1 MKRSLLRFRP
11 VAAEGVV
18 VGRVV
23 EILPHPDGDLI
34 WLAKVDIGTDRQ
46 PQIVWGGVPVVTQG
60 SLVPVAVPGTWLPAT
75 KDKAKPYKI
84 RRRRYRG
91 ERSEGMLC
99 SLAELGWD
107 SSEADRVALLDA
119 SANLSVGESLNDRY
133 VDWQHIVLRADDSPG
148 AEDFPAANHP
158 KVPQLT

>member
-1 MKRSLLRFRP
+1 MGTKS
-11 VAAEGVV
+11 VM

-34 WLAKVDIGTDRQ
+34 WLAKVDIGRKHQ

-75 KDKAKPYKI
+75 RDKARPYKI

-119 SANLSVGESLNDRY
+119 AANLDVGESLNDRY
-133 VDWQHIVLRADDSPG
+133 VDWQRIVLRTDGSLG
-148 AEDFPAANHP
+148 AEDFPAADHP
-158 KVPQLT
+158 KEPQLT

>member
-1 MKRSLLRFRP
+1 M
-11 VAAEGVV
+11 
-18 VGRVV
+18 GRVV

-34 WLAKVDIGTDRQ
+34 WLAGVDIGTDRQ

-60 SLVPVAVPGTWLPAT
+60 SLVPVALPGTWLPAT

-107 SSEADRVALLDA
+107 SSQADRVALLDV
-119 SANLSVGESLNDRY
+119 SANLSIGESLNDRY
-133 VDWQHIVLRADDSPG
+133 VDWQRIVLRSDDSLG
-148 AEDFPAANHP
+148 AEDFLAANRP

>member
-1 MKRSLLRFRP
+1 

-23 EILPHPDGDLI
+23 EILPHPYGDLI
-34 WLAKVDIGTDRQ
+34 WLAKVDIGTDHQ
-46 PQIVWGGVPVVTQG
+46 PQVVWGGVPVVTQG
-60 SLVPVAVPGTWLPAT
+60 SLVPVAVPGARLSAT
-75 KDKAKPYKI
+75 KDKPYKI

-119 SANLSVGESLNDRY
+119 SANLSVGESLNDR
-133 VDWQHIVLRADDSPG
+133 
-148 AEDFPAANHP
+148 
-158 KVPQLT
+158 

>member
-1 MKRSLLRFRP
+1 M
-11 VAAEGVV
+11 AAEGVV

-34 WLAKVDIGTDRQ
+34 WLAKVDIGTDHQ

-75 KDKAKPYKI
+75 KHKAKPYKI

-133 VDWQHIVLRADDSPG
+133 VDWQRIVLRAGGSPG